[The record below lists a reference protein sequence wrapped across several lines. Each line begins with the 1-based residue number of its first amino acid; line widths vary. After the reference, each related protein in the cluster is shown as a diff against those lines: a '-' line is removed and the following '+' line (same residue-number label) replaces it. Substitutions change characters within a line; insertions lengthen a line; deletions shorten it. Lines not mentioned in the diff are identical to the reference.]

1 MYIIYTL
8 NWKDKYEITNFKVIH
23 IIMTPLSIFLVSH
36 IISYDTN
43 GSLDA
48 LPLSPEELSCLVV
61 TFAKTSNFIEETSE
75 IMSDERDLHIVLP

>member
-1 MYIIYTL
+1 MNSQTSKGYIYNL
-8 NWKDKYEITNFKVIH
+8 NTS
-23 IIMTPLSIFLVSH
+23 LSIFLVSH

-48 LPLSPEELSCLVV
+48 LPPSPEELSCLVV

-75 IMSDERDLHIVLP
+75 IMSDERDLHILLP